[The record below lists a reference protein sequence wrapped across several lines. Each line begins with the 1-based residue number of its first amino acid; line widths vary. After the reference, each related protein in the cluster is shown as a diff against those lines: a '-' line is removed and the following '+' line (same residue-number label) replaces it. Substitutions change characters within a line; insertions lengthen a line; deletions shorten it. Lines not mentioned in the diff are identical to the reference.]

1 MKRKLNVSVVIPNY
15 ERGEEV
21 LECINSIR
29 KSSLLPQEIVVVDD
43 CSTDNSVEILKSN
56 NVKVIEHIEN
66 RGPATARN
74 TGAKNSKGEIIVFI
88 DSDVVIHNDT
98 IQKCVEL
105 FQRDET
111 ISVIVGLP
119 DKTNKYQGIVTAHF
133 LMRMYFR
140 LFEFSDNISYT
151 NGTMTAVRRNIFDK
165 IGGYNEKLRT
175 PGIEDAEFGL
185 DVYRNNEKIYLD
197 KTNLVTHNKEIDFWG
212 LIKSDMAR
220 TMDRVFFMFR
230 KRQERS
236 ILKDKRFLSISM
248 SQIISALIAPAIL
261 VFLLLTIYSPLFFF
275 PLIVSLV
282 LFFFLNHGYLSFV
295 KKEGGIVSS
304 IKIYLLLIIDMFFV
318 HLALWSG
325 MLLYV
330 LGRRY

>member
-1 MKRKLNVSVVIPNY
+1 MKRNLNISVVIPNY
-15 ERGEEV
+15 GRGEEV

-29 KSSLLPQEIVVVDD
+29 KSSFLPQEIVVVDD

-56 NVKVIEHIEN
+56 NIKVIEHSEN
-66 RGPATARN
+66 KGTAAARN
-74 TGAKNSKGEIIVFI
+74 TGAKKTNGEIIVFI
-88 DSDVVIHNDT
+88 DSDVVIHKDT
-98 IQKCVEL
+98 IQKCVQL

-140 LFEFSDNISYT
+140 LLEFSDNVSYT
-151 NGTMTAVRRNIFDK
+151 NGTMTAVRRSIFDK

-185 DVYRNNEKIYLD
+185 EIYRNNEKIYLD
-197 KTNLVTHNKEIDFWG
+197 KTNLVTHNKKIDFWG

-220 TMDRVFFMFR
+220 TVDRVFFMFR
-230 KRQERS
+230 KRQVQS
-236 ILKDKRFLSISM
+236 ILIDKRFLTISM
-248 SQIISALIAPAIL
+248 SQIISALLAPAIL
-261 VFLLLTIYSPLFFF
+261 VFLALTIYSPLLFF
-275 PLIVSLV
+275 PLTVSLI
-282 LFFFLNHGYLSFV
+282 LFFFLNQRYLSFI
-295 KKEGGIVSS
+295 KKEAGIVSS

-318 HLALWSG
+318 NLAFWKG
-325 MLLYV
+325 MMLYI